1 MYRRV
6 AAIGL
11 ALVLS
16 AGIADARADGAEFT
30 LRLAA
35 INAKTTL
42 SYTDLLVPLKQALE
56 EKSEGRIELQL
67 GGLGEYGKPAQL
79 LGLLEDGKIEIA
91 STVPGYY
98 GDRFART
105 SVFDLPMM
113 FDTAEQGS
121 YATWA
126 LYQEGLIA
134 AEFKGFK
141 VLALFPV
148 TPYGIFSTIPV
159 ANLRDLRGLR
169 VRASNLTAGQAFNH
183 LAMISLGLTPD
194 AMGPSLTQGL
204 IDAVSYS
211 YDAAASSPGDG
222 GKMLIEQ
229 TKYLVDAGFTGGM
242 SMIIMRQATYD
253 ALPQELRAILDGL
266 TGEALSLRGAKLR
279 DQWETAARKRIEQQ
293 GDHVLISLS
302 KDERAEMQRRVQP
315 VLDEW
320 VAAMAAKKIDGAALI
335 ERVRAIVKQHPAS

>member
-1 MYRRV
+1 MSRRA

-16 AGIADARADGAEFT
+16 ACLAGPRADGAEFT

-42 SYTDLLVPLKQALE
+42 SFTDLLVPLKQALE
-56 EKSEGRIELQL
+56 EQSGGRIELQL
-67 GGLGEYGKPAQL
+67 GGIGEFGKPGEL
-79 LGLLEDGKIEIA
+79 LGLLESGKIEIA

-98 GDRFART
+98 GDRFPRT
-105 SVFDLPMM
+105 SVFDLPLL
-113 FDTAEQGS
+113 FDTGEQGS
-121 YATWA
+121 YATWQ
-126 LYQEGLIA
+126 LYEEGLTA
-134 AEFKGFK
+134 PEFKGLK

-148 TPYGIFSTIPV
+148 TPYGIFTNVPV

-169 VRASNLTAGQAFNH
+169 VRASNLVAGQAFGQ

-194 AMGPSLTQGL
+194 KMGSSLTEGL

-211 YDAAASSPGDG
+211 YDAAASSPGAG

-242 SMIIMRQATYD
+242 SMIIMQQATYD
-253 ALPQELRAILDGL
+253 ALPEDLRAILDRL
-266 TGEALSLRGAKLR
+266 TGRELSLRGARLR
-279 DQWETAARKRIEQQ
+279 DEWEMAARKRLELQ
-293 GDHVLISLS
+293 GDHVFVSLTA
-302 KDERAEMQRRVQP
+302 DERAEMRRRVQP
-315 VLDEW
+315 VLDDW
-320 VAAMAAKKIDGAALI
+320 VAAMAAQGIDGNALI
-335 ERVRAIVKQHPAS
+335 ERVRAIVKQHPVS

>member
-1 MYRRV
+1 MSRRV

-11 ALVLS
+11 ALLLS
-16 AGIADARADGAEFT
+16 AGLFDQRAAGAEFT

-42 SYTDLLVPLKQALE
+42 TFTDLLVPLKQALAE
-56 EKSEGRIELQL
+56 QSDGRIELQL

-79 LGLLEDGKIEIA
+79 LGLLEEGKIEIA

-98 GDRFART
+98 GDRFPRT
-105 SVFDLPMM
+105 SVFDLPLL

-121 YATWA
+121 YATSQ
-126 LYQEGLIA
+126 LYEEGLIA
-134 AEFKGFK
+134 PEFKGFK

-148 TPYGIFSTIPV
+148 TPYGIFTNIPV

-169 VRASNLTAGQAFNH
+169 VRASNLTAGQAFGR

-194 AMGPSLTQGL
+194 KMGSSLTEGL

-242 SMIIMRQATYD
+242 SMILMRQETFD
-253 ALPQELRAILDGL
+253 ALPDDLRPFLDRL
-266 TGEALSLRGAKLR
+266 TGPALALRGARLR
-279 DQWETAARKRIEQQ
+279 DEWETAARLRLKAQ
-293 GDHVLISLS
+293 GDHVLISLTA
-302 KDERAEMQRRVQP
+302 DERAEMRRRVQP

-320 VAAMAAKKIDGAALI
+320 VAAMAAKNIDGAALI
-335 ERVRAIVKQHPAS
+335 ERVRAIVKEHPTS